1 MNFVYCNYW
10 LQQMRT
16 YECSTGCCVIVGS
29 SYIVGGGGGSAVV
42 LLRCSVPCHLDVC
55 TLKAGVL
62 PLLDTFITL

>member
-1 MNFVYCNYW
+1 MNFVYCYYW

-42 LLRCSVPCHLDVC
+42 VVV
-55 TLKAGVL
+55 AVF
-62 PLLDTFITL
+62 PLLELRPVLKQVIFCSCG